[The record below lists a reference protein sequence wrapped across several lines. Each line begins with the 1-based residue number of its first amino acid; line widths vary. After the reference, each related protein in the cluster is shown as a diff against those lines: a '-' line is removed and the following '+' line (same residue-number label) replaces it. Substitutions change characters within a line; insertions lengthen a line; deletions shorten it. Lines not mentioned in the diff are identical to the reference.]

1 MNNKIVT
8 FGEIMLRL
16 CTPGH
21 ARFTQTQS
29 FLATYGGSD
38 ANVAAS
44 LAVMG
49 VPASIV
55 TAFPNNDIGKAA
67 IEAYGKV
74 GCQTNHIALTG
85 NRIGVY
91 YVENG
96 AAMRPSK
103 VVYDRADS
111 SFAKADP
118 SHYNWA
124 EILEG
129 ATWFHFTGITP
140 ALSENTAQACLEGA
154 TMAKKLGLTVSADVG
169 YRSNLWQWGKKPN
182 QIMPALVELC
192 DIIVCS
198 KSDAKDM
205 FEIVPDEIGA
215 SYSVFCKHLVERFPN
230 LKKIINTKR
239 GQISASHNTLVGQC
253 YSNGKL
259 LKTNEMNVPDI
270 VDRIGGGDAY
280 MAGFIYGQMN
290 GYSDQKSLE
299 FAVAASALKHTIEGD
314 INLASVAEIE
324 LVVKGDTS
332 GKLRR

>member
-1 MNNKIVT
+1 MQKIVT

-16 CTPGH
+16 STPGH
-21 ARFTQTQS
+21 ARFSQAQS

-44 LAVMG
+44 LAVFG

-74 GCQTNHIALTG
+74 GCETKHIALTG

-118 SHYNWA
+118 SNYNWN
-124 EILEG
+124 EILKD
-129 ATWFHFTGITP
+129 TSWFHFTGITP
-140 ALSENTAQACLEGA
+140 ALSENTAKACLEGA
-154 TMAKKLGLTVSADVG
+154 KKAKSLGLTVSADVG

-182 QIMPALVELC
+182 QVMPELVELC

-198 KSDAKDM
+198 KSDLKDM
-205 FEIVPDEIGA
+205 FEIVPEGLNPHFETI
-215 SYSVFCKHLVERFPN
+215 CKHLTEYFPN

-239 GQISASHNTLVGQC
+239 GQLSASHNTLVGQC
-253 YSNGKL
+253 FSGGEL
-259 LKTNEMNVPDI
+259 IKTKAMNITDI
-270 VDRIGGGDAY
+270 VDRIGGGDAF
-280 MAGFIYGQMN
+280 MAGFVYGQMHN
-290 GYSDQKSLE
+290 FSDQKSLD

-314 INLASVAEIE
+314 INLATVAEVE
-324 LVVKGDTS
+324 LVMKGDVS

>member
-16 CTPGH
+16 STPGH
-21 ARFTQTQS
+21 ARFSQAQS

-111 SFAKADP
+111 SFANADP
-118 SHYNWA
+118 SNYNWA
-124 EILEG
+124 EILDG

-140 ALSENTAQACLEGA
+140 ALSQNTAQACLEGA

-169 YRSNLWQWGKKPN
+169 YRSNLWQWGKNPN

-205 FEIVPDEIGA
+205 FEIVPEEIGA
-215 SYSVFCKHLVERFPN
+215 SYSVFCKHLVEKFPN

-239 GQISASHNTLVGQC
+239 GQISASHNTLIGQC

-259 LKTNEMNVPDI
+259 IKTNEIDVPDI

-280 MAGFIYGQMN
+280 MAGFIYGQMH
-290 GYSDQKSLE
+290 GFTDQKSLE

-314 INLASVAEIE
+314 INLATVAEIE

>member
-1 MNNKIVT
+1 MNKIVT

-21 ARFTQTQS
+21 ARFSQTQS

-49 VPASIV
+49 VSASIV

-74 GCQTNHIALTG
+74 GCETKHIALTG

-118 SHYNWA
+118 SNYNWA
-124 EILEG
+124 EILKD

-140 ALSENTAQACLEGA
+140 ALSENTAKACLEGA
-154 TMAKKLGLTVSADVG
+154 KMAKSLGLTVSADVG

-182 QIMPALVELC
+182 EVMPALVELC

-205 FEIVPDEIGA
+205 FEIVPEELNA
-215 SYSVFCKHLVERFPN
+215 SFSVFCKHLTTGFPN
-230 LKKIINTKR
+230 IKKIINTKR
-239 GQISASHNTLVGQC
+239 GQLSASHNTLVGQC
-253 YSNGKL
+253 FSNGKL
-259 LKTNEMNVPDI
+259 IKTAEMDIPDI
-270 VDRIGGGDAY
+270 VDRIGGGDAFL
-280 MAGFIYGQMN
+280 AGFIYGQMQN
-290 GYSDQKSLE
+290 YSDQKSLD

-314 INLASVAEIE
+314 INLATVAEVE
-324 LVVKGDTS
+324 LVVKGDVS